1 MLDAINNTDTPLDL
15 ERVLNWHRLLFAGEQ
30 GLFTQIAGGQLRG
43 KEPMQ
48 VVSGRLDRPVL
59 HFTAPP
65 RDVIE
70 NELAAFFNR
79 FNTSYNDPQIDPFI
93 RAAIAHL

>member
-1 MLDAINNTDTPLDL
+1 
-15 ERVLNWHRLLFAGEQ
+15 
-30 GLFTQIAGGQLRG
+30 
-43 KEPMQ
+43 MQ

-70 NELAAFFNR
+70 NELSVFLISLMQVIMIDMQTLLFVLLSLICGLLPYTR
-79 FNTSYNDPQIDPFI
+79 LKMVTGVLRVLLQI
-93 RAAIAHL
+93 

>member
-1 MLDAINNTDTPLDL
+1 
-15 ERVLNWHRLLFAGEQ
+15 
-30 GLFTQIAGGQLRG
+30 
-43 KEPMQ
+43 MQ